1 MKKLLLL
8 VAVLMLS
15 IPLLVSAKMKAPG
28 VLDTEDIITGEGL
41 AKYKVI
47 GVKPFTS
54 ANIEM
59 NNVDDEEKVK
69 LKRELEEYQKTHAK
83 TLKNDLVDKGYDAFI
98 IEADSTGNGRAEM
111 VVEGEFV
118 SINLGSAAARFIF
131 GFGAGQVG
139 IETKGQLVDAKTGD
153 ALAKFQHETTSGLDG
168 GFDKWQMIDR
178 ESADNADDI
187 AEFIY
192 KLK

>member
-8 VAVLMLS
+8 VAVLILS
-15 IPLLVSAKMKAPG
+15 MPLLVSAKMKAPG
-28 VLDTEDIITGEGL
+28 VLDNEDIITGEGL

-47 GVKPFTS
+47 GVKPFTTE
-54 ANIEM
+54 NIEM
-59 NNVDDEEKVK
+59 NSVDDDEKVK
-69 LKRELEEYQKTHAK
+69 LKRELEEYQRTHAK
-83 TLKNDLVDKGYDAFI
+83 TLKNDLLDKGYDAFI
-98 IEADSTGNGRAEM
+98 IEADSTDNGRAEM

-139 IETKGQLVDAKTGD
+139 IETKGKLVDAKTGD
-153 ALAKFQHETTSGLDG
+153 VLANFQHETTSGLNG

-187 AEFIY
+187 AEFIE